1 MIVPFKYLNEEEIK
15 SIGTLLNIYMGV
27 STIDSSIVDEE
38 ELIRAF
44 KIISNRRYLSSS
56 QVIEIASI
64 LLLCL
69 TSSEML
75 DLDFLVNIED
85 IRYIL
90 LKLLTIH
97 KDILSEEDYVYNQTL
112 FSYLASSIKKFNENR
127 LSADEKAYMRKL
139 ITLTS
144 G

>member
-56 QVIEIASI
+56 QVIKIASI

-127 LSADEKAYMRKL
+127 LSDDEKAYMRKL

>member
-1 MIVPFKYLNEEEIK
+1 MIVPFKYLNEEEIQ
-15 SIGTLLNIYMGV
+15 SIETLLNIYMGV

-112 FSYLASSIKKFNENR
+112 FSYLASSIKKFNGNR

>member
-127 LSADEKAYMRKL
+127 LSDDEKAYMRKL

>member
-38 ELIRAF
+38 ELIRVF

>member
-27 STIDSSIVDEE
+27 STIDYSIVDEE